1 MLSGKKQN
9 ALFFLVVLAI
19 FGAILVF
26 LIFFTPG
33 LSISVSGA
41 GNEKFVAVAN
51 TSGHSIRG
59 VSVAASDG
67 TLLKKIAVLE
77 PGQKEEIL
85 LEGFLGT
92 VTIIASAPF
101 HAEASTDVFFE
112 TPAVNIS
119 YKVQQQSLFFVGGK
133 AKIVVDVCRKG
144 ALPKTISISESF
156 DETAVEAGQRTQ
168 VLDFNAGD
176 CVSTDFLFTP
186 KKAGAFEIFF
196 NLNAENVSESFKR
209 TINVTE

>member
-26 LIFFTPG
+26 LVFFTPG
-33 LSISVSGA
+33 LSVSVYGS
-41 GNEKFVAVAN
+41 GNEKFVVVAN
-51 TSGHSIRG
+51 TSGHSIRD

-67 TLLKKIAVLE
+67 KLLKKIGALE
-77 PGQKEEIL
+77 PGQKQEMP
-85 LEGFLGT
+85 LEGFMGT
-92 VTIIASAPF
+92 VTIVASAPF
-101 HAEASTDVFFE
+101 HATASTDVFFE

-119 YKVQQQSLFFVGGK
+119 YKIQQQSLFFVGGK
-133 AKIVVDVCRKG
+133 AKIVIEVCRQG
-144 ALPKTISISESF
+144 ALPKTVSVSESF
-156 DETAVEAGQRTQ
+156 DEAAVEASQRKQ
-168 VLDFNAGD
+168 VLDFNAGG

-186 KKAGAFEIFF
+186 KKPGAFEIFF

-209 TINVTE
+209 TINVNE